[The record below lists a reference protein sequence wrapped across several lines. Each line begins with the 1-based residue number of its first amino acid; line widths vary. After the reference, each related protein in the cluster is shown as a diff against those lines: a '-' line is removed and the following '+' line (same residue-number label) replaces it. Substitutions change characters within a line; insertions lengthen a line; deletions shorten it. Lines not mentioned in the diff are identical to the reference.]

1 MGQRNGKHVLMNA
14 ASVRDLTKLTATVDS
29 TDSAHILLTAALQ
42 EALHNLQ
49 QMGYNACRITDS
61 FPFSSERHKTARNHK
76 SMSSHQKHLI
86 DGYFELSLISIL
98 LFNLAEL
105 FFFSCYL
112 IQCSN
117 ITLLNQK
124 KQECFPLTQD
134 SIKHTFLTTLCQR
147 YFSRSD

>member
-1 MGQRNGKHVLMNA
+1 MGRRNGKHVLMNA
-14 ASVRDLTKLTATVDS
+14 ASVRDLTELTAMVNS

-105 FFFSCYL
+105 FFFLLFDPMFKYHSSEPKEARMLSPNTRQYQTYL
-112 IQCSN
+112 PYHSLSKI
-117 ITLLNQK
+117 
-124 KQECFPLTQD
+124 
-134 SIKHTFLTTLCQR
+134 FLR
-147 YFSRSD
+147 E